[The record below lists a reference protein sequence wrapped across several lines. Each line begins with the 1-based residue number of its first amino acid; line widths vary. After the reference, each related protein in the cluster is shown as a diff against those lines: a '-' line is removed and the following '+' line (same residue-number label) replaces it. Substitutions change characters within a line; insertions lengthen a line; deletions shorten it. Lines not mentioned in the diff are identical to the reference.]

1 MILVVDSFYFP
12 PDIPPDWLSDLPYWK
27 NMKLDKKAKD
37 KRNKLK
43 NSIRKK
49 PKVIKHN
56 IPKLVHACDTVF
68 SLYIRFIRDKDKPC
82 ITCGRTYEEYD
93 NWHFQVR
100 QHMNT
105 RFSELNCAKQCKW
118 CNKYHS
124 WEQVIFARRID
135 EIYWAGTSEALEIFA
150 RQVSTI
156 KQPELLEIYNR
167 YANLL
172 TEHKIPFT
180 LIKKYLWPQ

>member
-1 MILVVDSFYFP
+1 MN
-12 PDIPPDWLSDLPYWK
+12 
-27 NMKLDKKAKD
+27 NMKTPDKKAKD

-43 NSIRKK
+43 NSIRHK

-82 ITCGRTYEEYD
+82 ITCGRFYEEYD
-93 NWHFQVR
+93 NWHYQVR

-105 RFSELNCAKQCKW
+105 RFSELNTAKQCKG
-118 CNKYHS
+118 CNK
-124 WEQVIFARRID
+124 WQLGEQVIFGRRID
-135 EIYWAGTSEALEIFA
+135 EIHWQGTSEALEIYA

-156 KQPELLEIYNR
+156 KQPELLEIYNK
-167 YANLL
+167 YSNLL
-172 TEHKIPFT
+172 KENKIPFT
-180 LIKKYLWPQ
+180 TIKKYLYETN